1 MIILVESDFVLAKRI
16 SEQSKTPTMLS
27 RYAYPIQMGLE
38 VVPAV
43 TEEDR
48 GHPGQVGT
56 VLGLTHRDHRDHLSH
71 PLLTPI

>member
-1 MIILVESDFVLAKRI
+1 
-16 SEQSKTPTMLS
+16 MLS

-38 VVPAV
+38 VVPAI

-56 VLGLTHRDHRDHLSH
+56 VLGLTHRYTETPFHSYIHSRAGHRH
-71 PLLTPI
+71 